1 MRSLAVTIALV
12 AVTIGRLDSQGT
24 GCADTKYP
32 PVLPPPTALI
42 DSAHAIADLATFA
55 DPSKPMVF
63 SLVFDKGDSVP
74 HIRALG
80 KNDAAAALALV
91 NYVRHQPPAELWAI
105 RVLIAGGDKPALTLE
120 RSQYCP
126 PVSRSGDDPYW
137 IRATITGSFS
147 RFGDPAAPLNPVKTT
162 VNPNDVIPVEA
173 LISVDGRVVMAR
185 VVRSSGRAYDD
196 ASAIRNMRRRKFEPA
211 KLDGAPIQ
219 GVYRPHG
226 ESPRP

>member
-24 GCADTKYP
+24 GCGDTKYP
-32 PVLPPPTALI
+32 PVLPPPSTVV
-42 DSAHAIADLATFA
+42 DSAHAIADLAAFA

-63 SLVFDKGDSVP
+63 SLVFDRGDSVP
-74 HIRALG
+74 RIRALE

-120 RSQYCP
+120 RSRYCP

-137 IRATITGSFS
+137 IRATITGSIS
-147 RFGDPAAPLNPVKTT
+147 RAGDPTSFPTAPKMT

-173 LISVDGRVVMAR
+173 LISVEGKVVMAR
-185 VVRSSGRAYDD
+185 VVKSSGKAYDD
-196 ASAIRNMRRRKFEPA
+196 ASAIRNMQQRKFEPA

-219 GVYRPHG
+219 GVYRPKG
-226 ESPRP
+226 ESPRL